1 MEAWH
6 GQGGDRIGAPRIVVD
21 LAEGRLTRMEVEAV
35 VTWLTAEGLQPVPQ
49 EAVRR
54 AASVARWPARLPRP
68 CSGCRRDAR
77 ARTR

>member
-6 GQGGDRIGAPRIVVD
+6 EQEGDRIGAPRIVVD

-49 EAVRR
+49 EVVRR
-54 AASVARWPARLPRP
+54 AASIVRWPPRLPIRTQP
-68 CSGCRRDAR
+68 RRRDAP

>member
-6 GQGGDRIGAPRIVVD
+6 GQGGDRVGAPRIVVD

-54 AASVARWPARLPRP
+54 AASVAHWPPRLPLWTQP
-68 CSGCRRDAR
+68 RRCGDR
-77 ARTR
+77 ARMR